1 MACGGEKKEPRNGRL
16 KIRPEGANPP
26 GINDHFKGA
35 FSLSFL
41 PLHLRISFFSL
52 LCSDVQHRREAAAGR
67 AGGVQAGVRHVRQ
80 KLRWNDIDQGE
91 NGGLSSCADMSLW
104 NRRHFYVDCK
114 AIKLATPVCM
124 DRDDGSGP
132 GRMKYI

>member
-16 KIRPEGANPP
+16 KIRPESANPP

-35 FSLSFL
+35 FSALSFL
-41 PLHLRISFFSL
+41 PLHLRISFFS

-67 AGGVQAGVRHVRQ
+67 AGGVQAGVQHVRQ

-91 NGGLSSCADMSLW
+91 NGSLSSCVDMSLW
-104 NRRHFYVDCK
+104 NRRHFYVDW
-114 AIKLATPVCM
+114 
-124 DRDDGSGP
+124 DNGSGP
-132 GRMKYI
+132 GRKKFR